1 MRASWCSPAL
11 AIVGQVLAWCTLCC
25 AQPPDPEPSST
36 DPATPPAAAIESGL
50 DVYYVKDRDG
60 NLVPMVGFP
69 LEDLEKLLEA
79 QQAGAGRQKP
89 AFRLERLVA
98 TGTAGGGHAGLSIQ
112 LTVKVSEAN
121 WVRVP
126 LRLGGVVLH
135 RPAEYEGKGEF
146 FIEFDESGHEYAAW
160 FRGSAEESHQL
171 TLHVLVPLEESAGQQ
186 RLRLNAPRAVDSQLT
201 LTVPLPRA
209 VGQVSP
215 GAVIGSTTPGH
226 DSTEFKV
233 LGLMSDFAISWRAAD
248 APVAQVPSVL
258 EATGNLLVRIDGH
271 GVRTQAEFKVSS
283 RAGKFGAFR
292 IRLPPGATL
301 VDHEQADYTLSAVS
315 EAGGPA
321 AAGRLF
327 EVRKEGQP
335 NGEAV
340 VVRLVTEQTVPD
352 QAVDLAGFDIPGAMR
367 QGGHIAVEVDPD
379 WQAAFGEGQSVRQ
392 IEVDELPL
400 ELRRGNLA
408 AAFEFFGQPHSLP
421 ARVVP
426 RKTTVSVEPRYLVRV
441 EADRLLLQATLKYRV
456 GGGRVFSL
464 PIDLAGWKVDPFEI
478 KPATL
483 VKADAMIAAD
493 TGPLV
498 IALAQPAT
506 GDLELTLL
514 AEQQLGEAT
523 KVEFGLPWPQ
533 ATLRGPAE
541 LVVQP
546 ANNVELTP
554 GQEQLVGL
562 TPQAVLL
569 EPAADDQQQ
578 PWSYQAQTSEAV
590 FAAGMRVLARQ
601 IGVEARTLVRL
612 DVSGGR
618 VEQEFKYN
626 ISHEAVGSLA
636 LDVPSELAES
646 DEVQVLLDNRALDL
660 SPAGQDAAGETVRMR
675 VALPEKRIGR
685 CELLVRYPLS
695 ESRPIPRASVV
706 LKVPLVMPA
715 DGELVV
721 NELEVQAQPGMKVQ
735 LRDTRWSSEQQQ
747 QQLASAGWKVSAGAP
762 RYQAVLAV
770 DLEDR
775 DRLDATVVERAW
787 VQTWL
792 TEDSRADRAVYR
804 FLSGGRQFALLL
816 PSESIGLSFLLNGE
830 TVEPLSGRTA
840 DEWIVPLPRAAGSLR
855 RHVLEVHYRFP
866 DRPDANTRLSIQL
879 PRLDPSIAIR
889 RTYWQLVLPADEHVL
904 GGPAGLT
911 SEFAWHWNGFY
922 WARRPLLEQPALEAW
937 SGASPEAVLPVGVN
951 RYLFSGHRVGDALEL
966 RLAGRSM
973 LVLAASGCVL
983 SVGLLLIYVP
993 RLRHAGL
1000 LLAAAVATLAG
1011 ALLAPETTLIV
1022 LEAATFG
1029 LVLALLAGILE
1040 RRIGRRGRRAVLMH
1054 RGTSS
1059 LARSGSSHT
1068 QQLVAAP
1075 APVSTETAAVGM
1087 ELSAQDQGP

>member
-1 MRASWCSPAL
+1 M
-11 AIVGQVLAWCTLCC
+11 
-25 AQPPDPEPSST
+25 
-36 DPATPPAAAIESGL
+36 ESRL

-60 NLVPMVGFP
+60 NLVPMVNFP
-69 LEDLEKLLEA
+69 LEDLEKLLAVQE
-79 QQAGAGRQKP
+79 AGAGRQKP

-98 TGTAGGGHAGLSIQ
+98 AGTASGSHAELEIEFS
-112 LTVKVSEAN
+112 VAASEAN

-186 RLRLNAPRAVDSQLT
+186 RLRLSAPRAVDSQLT

-226 DSTEFKV
+226 DSTQFKV

-258 EATGNLLVRIDGH
+258 EATGSLLVRIDGH
-271 GVRTQAEFKVSS
+271 GVRTQADFKVSS

-301 VDHEQADYTLSAVS
+301 VDHDQADYTLSAVS

-340 VVRLVTEQTVPD
+340 VVRLVTEQTRGTPGPD
-352 QAVDLAGFDIPGAMR
+352 HAVDLAGFDIPGAMR

-426 RKTTVSVEPRYLVRV
+426 RKTTVSVEQRYLVRV

-483 VKADAMIAAD
+483 VKADAIVAAD

-514 AEQQLGEAT
+514 AEQPLGEAT
-523 KVEFGLPWPQ
+523 KVQFSLPWPQ

-541 LVVQP
+541 LIVQP

-554 GQEQLVGL
+554 VRDRLVGL

-569 EPAADDQQQ
+569 DPAADDQQP
-578 PWSYQAQTSEAV
+578 PWSYHAETSEAA
-590 FAAGMRVLARQ
+590 FAAGLRVLPRQ

-612 DVSGGR
+612 DISGGR

-626 ISHEAVGSLA
+626 ISHEAISSLV
-636 LDVPSELAES
+636 LDVPSDLAES

-715 DGELVV
+715 GGELVV

-735 LRDTRWSSEQQQ
+735 LRDPRWSSEQQP
-747 QQLASAGWKVSAGAP
+747 LASAGWKVSAGGP

-792 TEDSRADRAVYR
+792 TQDARADRAVYR
-804 FLSGGRQFALLL
+804 FLSGGRQFALTL
-816 PSESIGLSFLLNGE
+816 PSESIGLSFLLNGA

-840 DEWIVPLPRAAGSLR
+840 DEWIVPLPRAVGNLP

-866 DRPDANTRLSIQL
+866 DRPYPNTRLSIQL
-879 PRLDPSIAIR
+879 PRLDPSVAIR
-889 RTYWQLVLPADEHVL
+889 RTYWQLVLPADEHML
-904 GGPAGLT
+904 AGPVGLT

-922 WARRPLLEQPALEAW
+922 WARRPLLEQPALETW

-951 RYLFSGHRVGDALEL
+951 RYLFSGQRVGDALEL
-966 RLAGRSM
+966 RLAGRSL

-1011 ALLAPETTLIV
+1011 ALLAPETTLII

-1029 LVLALLAGILE
+1029 LVLALLAGMLE
-1040 RRIGRRGRRAVLMH
+1040 RRVGRRGRRAVLMH
-1054 RGTSS
+1054 RGASS

-1068 QQLVAAP
+1068 QQLLPAP